1 MYFMLRKLFYHLEA
15 VHYAKKVGKHCS
27 NVREILQRELG
38 VCSSSSDAHR
48 ADSEGVSRYA
58 YGYAS
63 KVRVVV
69 AYREIEYRGTFYL
82 EEAVASA
89 QGFYCTSRVMQS
101 ETKKTLILASF
112 NNN

>member
-1 MYFMLRKLFYHLEA
+1 MLRKLFYHLEA

-27 NVREILQRELG
+27 NVREIPARAWC
-38 VCSSSSDAHR
+38 VCSSSDAHR
-48 ADSEGVSRYA
+48 AYSEGVSRYA

-63 KVRVVV
+63 KARVVV

-82 EEAVASA
+82 EEAVASS
-89 QGFYCTSRVMQS
+89 QGFYCPTRMMQS
-101 ETKKTLILASF
+101 KAKKALTSAPF